1 VNLLNWYLIHQHQ
14 NSQLSKF
21 STSQFLKMKDFPNE
35 QLDRFIKIT
44 EATEILGYAHYRS
57 VNMLIEKE
65 ILTSYK
71 LPHVVRKR
79 VLLSEV
85 LKLKE
90 TGQVDQTDSDSIN
103 QNIKRGRGRP
113 RKFG

>member
-1 VNLLNWYLIHQHQ
+1 MDKSSNQ
-14 NSQLSKF
+14 
-21 STSQFLKMKDFPNE
+21 P
-35 QLDRFIKIT
+35 LDRFIKIT

-57 VNMLIEKE
+57 VNMLIEKD

-71 LPHVVRKR
+71 LPHVVRRR

-90 TGQVDQTDSDSIN
+90 SGEDDPNASEPSK
-103 QNIKRGRGRP
+103 KRGRGRP

>member
-1 VNLLNWYLIHQHQ
+1 VNLLNWYLIHPYQ
-14 NSQLSKF
+14 NSLQSKLS
-21 STSQFLKMKDFPNE
+21 SSQFLNMKDFQNE

-90 TGQVDQTDSDSIN
+90 SGQVDQTDSDSSK
-103 QNIKRGRGRP
+103 QDKKRGRGRP

>member
-1 VNLLNWYLIHQHQ
+1 MD
-14 NSQLSKF
+14 KF
-21 STSQFLKMKDFPNE
+21 SNQP
-35 QLDRFIKIT
+35 LDRFIKIT

-57 VNMLIEKE
+57 VNMLIEKD

-71 LPHVVRKR
+71 LPHVVRRR

-90 TGQVDQTDSDSIN
+90 SGDDDPDASEPSK
-103 QNIKRGRGRP
+103 KRGRGRP

>member
-1 VNLLNWYLIHQHQ
+1 MD
-14 NSQLSKF
+14 KF
-21 STSQFLKMKDFPNE
+21 SNQP
-35 QLDRFIKIT
+35 LDRFIKIT

-57 VNMLIEKE
+57 INMLIEKD

-71 LPHVVRKR
+71 LPHVVRRR

-90 TGQVDQTDSDSIN
+90 SGEDDPNTSEPSK
-103 QNIKRGRGRP
+103 KRGRGRP

>member
-1 VNLLNWYLIHQHQ
+1 MD
-14 NSQLSKF
+14 KF
-21 STSQFLKMKDFPNE
+21 SNQP
-35 QLDRFIKIT
+35 LDRFIKIT

-57 VNMLIEKE
+57 VNMLIEKD

-71 LPHVVRKR
+71 LPHVVRRR

-90 TGQVDQTDSDSIN
+90 SGEDDPNASEPSK
-103 QNIKRGRGRP
+103 KRGRGRP

>member
-1 VNLLNWYLIHQHQ
+1 
-14 NSQLSKF
+14 
-21 STSQFLKMKDFPNE
+21 MKDFQNE

-71 LPHVVRKR
+71 LPHVARKR
-79 VLLSEV
+79 VLLNEV

-90 TGQVDQTDSDSIN
+90 SGQVDQTDSDSSK
-103 QNIKRGRGRP
+103 QNKKRGRGRP

>member
-1 VNLLNWYLIHQHQ
+1 MDKSSNQ
-14 NSQLSKF
+14 
-21 STSQFLKMKDFPNE
+21 P
-35 QLDRFIKIT
+35 LDRFIKIT

-57 VNMLIEKE
+57 VNMLIEKD

-71 LPHVVRKR
+71 LPHVVRRR

-90 TGQVDQTDSDSIN
+90 SGKDDPDASEPSK
-103 QNIKRGRGRP
+103 KRGRGRP

>member
-1 VNLLNWYLIHQHQ
+1 MD
-14 NSQLSKF
+14 KF
-21 STSQFLKMKDFPNE
+21 SNQP
-35 QLDRFIKIT
+35 LDRFIKIT

-57 VNMLIEKE
+57 VNMLIEKD

-71 LPHVVRKR
+71 LPHVVRRR

-90 TGQVDQTDSDSIN
+90 SGKDDPDASEPSK
-103 QNIKRGRGRP
+103 KRGRGRP

>member
-1 VNLLNWYLIHQHQ
+1 MDR
-14 NSQLSKF
+14 F
-21 STSQFLKMKDFPNE
+21 SNQP
-35 QLDRFIKIT
+35 LDRFIKIT

-57 VNMLIEKE
+57 VIMLIEKD

-71 LPHVVRKR
+71 LPHVVRRR

-90 TGQVDQTDSDSIN
+90 SGEDDPNASEPSK
-103 QNIKRGRGRP
+103 KRGRERP

>member
-1 VNLLNWYLIHQHQ
+1 MDKSSNQ
-14 NSQLSKF
+14 
-21 STSQFLKMKDFPNE
+21 P
-35 QLDRFIKIT
+35 LDRFIKIT

-57 VNMLIEKE
+57 VNMLIEKD

-71 LPHVVRKR
+71 LPHVVRRR

-90 TGQVDQTDSDSIN
+90 SGEDDPDASEPSK
-103 QNIKRGRGRP
+103 KRGRGRP

>member
-1 VNLLNWYLIHQHQ
+1 MPQRTNDN
-14 NSQLSKF
+14 
-21 STSQFLKMKDFPNE
+21 
-35 QLDRFIKIT
+35 LDRFIKIT
-44 EATEILGYAHYRS
+44 EAAEILGYAHYRS
-57 VNMLIEKE
+57 VIMLIERKL
-65 ILTSYK
+65 LTAYK

-90 TGQVDQTDSDSIN
+90 SGKDDQNNSN
-103 QNIKRGRGRP
+103 KKGRGRP